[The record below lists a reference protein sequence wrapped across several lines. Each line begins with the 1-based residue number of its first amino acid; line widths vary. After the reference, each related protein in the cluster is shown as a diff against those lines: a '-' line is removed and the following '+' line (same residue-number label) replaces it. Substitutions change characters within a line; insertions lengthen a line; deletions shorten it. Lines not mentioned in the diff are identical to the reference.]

1 MESNNYNSVVGFV
14 DYVGNFVAVV
24 ADVVDA
30 DVVDAD
36 VDVVAVHYH

>member
-30 DVVDAD
+30 DV
-36 VDVVAVHYH
+36 DVVAVHYH